1 MKKVFVQLESGRGY
15 GRDILKGIYD
25 YNNQF
30 EEWEI
35 IFEPSYYLKTTKNS
49 DFINLI
55 SEIKPDGCIIENYEN
70 AKKVIDLNIPLI
82 QTSSLNYLSNI
93 PCLKGNYEA
102 DGKMALEYFLSKG
115 FKNLAFF
122 GIRKVIWSDG
132 RFESFKKHA
141 HSKNIEI
148 HNYIPKIKKTISHD
162 LKDIISWL
170 KSLPKPIGI
179 FCCND
184 DLGIVLI
191 NACSMA
197 KLKTP
202 YEIAVLG
209 VDNDE
214 LLCSVV
220 HPKLSS
226 IARNHTV
233 SAFNACEILNKMMQ
247 GLFPKNH
254 IISTEPI
261 SVIERSSTDTIA
273 SNDIEVTK
281 ALHFIRNNTHVN
293 ITVNDVV
300 KATNISR
307 RSLYNRFKKT
317 TNRTILEDIQFQKI
331 KKFKALLTNQKL
343 SVKEIAFQLG
353 FEDVSHVSRWFSAIE
368 GKTPLKWRKNNM

>member
-1 MKKVFVQLESGRGY
+1 MKKVFIQLESGRGY
-15 GRDILKGIYD
+15 GRDILKGIYN
-25 YNNQF
+25 YNNRF
-30 EEWEI
+30 SEWEI
-35 IFEPSYYLKTTKNS
+35 IFEPSYYLKTSNNS
-49 DFINLI
+49 NFIHLI

-82 QTSSLNYLSNI
+82 QTSSLNSTHQI
-93 PCLKGNYEA
+93 PCLKGNYDA
-102 DGKMALEYFLSKG
+102 DGKMAFEYFLSKG

-122 GIRKVIWSDG
+122 GIHKVIWSDG
-132 RFESFKKHA
+132 RLESLQKNAF
-141 HSKNIEI
+141 SKNIKV
-148 HNYIPKIKKTISHD
+148 HNYTPKKKRSISHD
-162 LKDIISWL
+162 LKEIISWL

-184 DLGIVLI
+184 DLGIILI

-197 KLKTP
+197 KLKIP
-202 YEIAVLG
+202 YEIAILG

-233 SAFNACEILNKMMQ
+233 AAFNACEILNKMML
-247 GLFPKNH
+247 GINPENH
-254 IISTEPI
+254 IIPTEPI
-261 SVIERSSTDTIA
+261 NVIERSSTDTIA
-273 SNDIEVTK
+273 SNDKEVIK
-281 ALHFIRNNTHVN
+281 ALHFIRNNTQVN

-300 KATNISR
+300 NSTNISR
-307 RSLYNRFKKT
+307 RNLYTRFKKT

-331 KKFKALLTNQKL
+331 KKFKVLLTNQKL

-353 FEDVSHVSRWFSAIE
+353 FEDVSHISRWFSAIE
-368 GKTPLKWRKNNM
+368 GTTPVRWRKNNM